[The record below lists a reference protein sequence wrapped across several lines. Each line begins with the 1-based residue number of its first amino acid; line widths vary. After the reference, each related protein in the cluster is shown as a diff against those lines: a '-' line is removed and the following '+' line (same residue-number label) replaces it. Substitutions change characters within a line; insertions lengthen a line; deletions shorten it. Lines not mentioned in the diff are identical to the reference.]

1 MTLKMAKANIDQAI
15 KVPEQDQVQ
24 QNNLLRNIF
33 RKSNIGVA
41 AAAVAL
47 SVSLAACGT
56 SAPAQKTQRAS
67 GPSQPTAT
75 APASGSYE
83 TADMSVSLIRVG
95 KLSQGESMGIAGYTI
110 AYNGESAGKAS
121 LSVTGNGSTIP
132 LSLAANTAVKITDGT
147 VTNVTSTDTS
157 YINSLSVALL
167 MVLPSGQAYINA
179 SYETP
184 FTSVKTGESVS
195 IGNVSVKLTT
205 ASALQVTYPGNP
217 TQNVSISSFG
227 TKTVYEKYNG
237 INSEVSI
244 DVTSLDHS

>member
-1 MTLKMAKANIDQAI
+1 MNLKMARPNVEQAI
-15 KVPEQDQVQ
+15 KVPEQSQVQ
-24 QNNLLRNIF
+24 NSLLRNML

-56 SAPAQKTQRAS
+56 SSSPAHKTQRVS
-67 GPSQPTAT
+67 SPSQPTAT
-75 APASGSYE
+75 SPVSSSYE
-83 TADMSVSLIRVG
+83 TANLSVSMIRVG

-110 AYNGESAGKAS
+110 TYNGNSAGKAS
-121 LSVTGNGSTIP
+121 LSVTGNGNNIP
-132 LSLAANTAVKITDGT
+132 LSLSANTAVKISNGT

-157 YINSLSVALL
+157 YVNSLSVALL
-167 MVLPSGQAYINA
+167 MVLPSGQAYVNA

-184 FTSVKTGESVS
+184 FESIKTGESVS
-195 IGNVSVKLTT
+195 IGNVSVKLTS

-217 TQNVSISSFG
+217 TKSISVSSFG

-237 INSEVSI
+237 INSEVAI
-244 DVTSLDHS
+244 DVASLDHS